1 MTYLPNPAPD
11 VAKLKTQRKAH
22 EEAAVAREAEGGPPP
37 PQARKLLEAPRRL
50 LCIELS
56 LGTLFKAE

>member
-22 EEAAVAREAEGGPPP
+22 EEAAVAREAEGGPPRP
-37 PQARKLLEAPRRL
+37 KPGNCSRPQGDFCA
-50 LCIELS
+50 
-56 LGTLFKAE
+56 